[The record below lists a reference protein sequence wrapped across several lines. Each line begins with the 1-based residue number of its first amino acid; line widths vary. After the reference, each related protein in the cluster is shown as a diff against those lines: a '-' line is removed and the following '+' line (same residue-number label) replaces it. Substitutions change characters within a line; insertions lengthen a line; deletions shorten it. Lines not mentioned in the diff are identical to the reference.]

1 MSGASDGNED
11 FEEQLRLQQLYGEE
25 GNSEQQ
31 HTFQDPSDGTIY
43 EWDYDKKAW
52 FPKITDDFLALYHA
66 NYGLPAEDVLRTAE
80 PVPQNEIKPTDTS
93 EAPAKN
99 KGPPKD
105 PDKNIAPA
113 AEQKEHKPKAEKRK
127 PEPGWFEVEEGRNTN
142 VYVTGLPPDITDDEF
157 VELMSKYGII
167 MRDIHTEEYKI
178 KLYKDNQ
185 GNLKGD
191 GLCCFLKKESVD
203 LALKLLDEYEI
214 RGYKLHV
221 EAARFQLKG
230 DYDVKKKKKRSKDY
244 RKKLSMQQKQL
255 DWRPEKKPGE
265 TRLRHERVII
275 IRNMFHPSDFEEDP
289 LVLNEIRDD
298 LRIECE
304 KFGQVKKVLI
314 FDRHPDGVASVAFKE
329 TEEADVCIA
338 ALNGRWFG
346 GRQLVVETWDGV
358 TDYQIEET
366 SREREERLK
375 GWDSFLGDNSGK
387 KKTDTS
393 TVPASSATAVLDSS
407 ATAVPDP
414 SATAVPDP
422 SATAVPDPSA
432 TAVPDPS
439 ATAVL
444 NPSATAVPDPSA
456 TAVPDPSATAVLDP
470 SATAADGAAADVQH
484 SVSEGKKQGD
494 VTNNVNDQENNGEH
508 NNQDGAQST
517 DSSLAGSDD
526 DEEETP
532 V

>member
-1 MSGASDGNED
+1 MTGASDGNED

-25 GNSEQQ
+25 GHAEQQ
-31 HTFQDPSDGTIY
+31 HLFTDPSDGTIY

-52 FPKITDDFLALYHA
+52 FPKITDEFLALYHA
-66 NYGLPAEDVLRTAE
+66 NYGLPADDAPCVAE
-80 PVPQNEIKPTDTS
+80 PTPQKEIKPGETPEVPD
-93 EAPAKN
+93 KN
-99 KGPPKD
+99 KEPSKD
-105 PDKNIAPA
+105 PDTSDAPA
-113 AEQKEHKPKAEKRK
+113 AEKKEHKPKAEKRK
-127 PEPGWFEVEEGRNTN
+127 PEPGWFQVEEERNTN

-167 MRDIHTEEYKI
+167 MRDIQTEDYKI

-203 LALKLLDEYEI
+203 LALKLLDDYEI

-221 EAARFQLKG
+221 EAAKFQLKG
-230 DYDVKKKKKRSKDY
+230 DYDAKKKKKRCKDY

-255 DWRPEKKPGE
+255 DWRPEKKAGE

-275 IRNMFHPSDFEEDP
+275 IRNMFHPTDFEEDP

-329 TEEADVCIA
+329 TEEADLCIA

-346 GRQLVVETWDGV
+346 GRQLSVETWDGV

-375 GWDSFLGDNSGK
+375 GWDSFLGANPEQKPKENS
-387 KKTDTS
+387 TA
-393 TVPASSATAVLDSS
+393 PESSATAILDSSTTEVPNTSPTAVPDSS
-407 ATAVPDP
+407 ATATDE
-414 SATAVPDP
+414 
-422 SATAVPDPSA
+422 
-432 TAVPDPS
+432 
-439 ATAVL
+439 
-444 NPSATAVPDPSA
+444 
-456 TAVPDPSATAVLDP
+456 
-470 SATAADGAAADVQH
+470 AAADLQH
-484 SVSEGKKQGD
+484 SVNECKKEGD
-494 VTNNVNDQENNGEH
+494 VTNKVNDQENNGEH
-508 NNQDGAQST
+508 NNQDGTQST

-526 DEEETP
+526 DE
-532 V
+532 VAHV